1 MQELIKPLLAKDV
14 AEDKL
19 KFPLW
24 LFCKIDGVYLLVQN
38 GKAYGRSL
46 KQHENKFITKQYSN
60 PDFEGLRGELI
71 AGDDPTAE
79 GLVRSTASACSTIE
93 GEPSTTLWC
102 FDYVTPETINLSYAE
117 RYNLLKLKV
126 KELSAKGYS
135 DIFCIAYKEVHC
147 FDDYHNTIGKYMEL
161 GFEGAIIRDFSLK
174 HKEGRSS
181 SVKPHL
187 WRWKPWLDAEILVTA
202 IEEGSTNTNE
212 AEVNELG
219 RTKRSFK
226 QEGLV
231 PNWQVANIIGTL
243 LDDLKDY
250 SGKVIM
256 KKGSTCTVSPGEL
269 PVKDRKYYFEN
280 QSEIIGKIAKFRY
293 FAYDL
298 KDKPRYPTFVTL
310 RSEVDL

>member
-1 MQELIKPLLAKDV
+1 MQDLIKPLLAKDV
-14 AEDKL
+14 VEDKL

-24 LFCKIDGVYLLVQN
+24 LMPKIDGVYLLVQN

-60 PDFEGLRGELI
+60 HDFEGLRGELL
-71 AGDDPTAE
+71 AGDDPVAE
-79 GLVRSTASACSTIE
+79 GLVRATASACSTIE

-102 FDYVTPETINLSYAE
+102 FDYVTPETVDLSYAE
-117 RYNLLKLKV
+117 RYALLKNKVEELKEKYDFIECIGYV
-126 KELSAKGYS
+126 TICNLEEYRTYLS
-135 DIFCIAYKEVHC
+135 C
-147 FDDYHNTIGKYMEL
+147 FMKN
-161 GFEGAIIRDFSLK
+161 GFEGGIIRDPSLK

-187 WRWKPWLDAEILVTA
+187 WRWKPWLDAEILVTS

-212 AEVNELG
+212 AGVNELG

-231 PNWQVANIIGTL
+231 PNGQVANIIGVL

-250 SGKVIM
+250 SGKIIM

-310 RSEVDL
+310 RSEIDL

>member
-1 MQELIKPLLAKDV
+1 MPEFIKPLLAKDV

-24 LFCKIDGVYLLVQN
+24 LFCKIDGVYLLIQN

-71 AGDDPTAE
+71 AGDDPATE
-79 GLVRSTASACSTIE
+79 GLVRATASACSTIE
-93 GEPSTTLWC
+93 GEPSTSLWC
-102 FDYVTPETINLSYAE
+102 FDYVTPETVDLSYAE
-117 RYNLLKLKV
+117 RYALLKNKVEELKE
-126 KELSAKGYS
+126 KYDFIECIGYVTA
-135 DIFCIAYKEVHC
+135 CNLEE
-147 FDDYHNTIGKYMEL
+147 YHRYISFFMEN

-231 PNWQVANIIGTL
+231 PNGQVANIIGTL

-250 SGKVIM
+250 SDKVIM